1 MKESDSF
8 ARLGPDAT
16 AADVARLAAG
26 HKTPVLKGTA
36 NPAPSPAA
44 AAERYGAY
52 AQEQL
57 GRAVAGVSSGS
68 MALFGLAK
76 VTLVMGRAETVPS
89 PDCTRQ
95 AVVLYQAAIAADPKN
110 FCAANELG
118 VLFVECGRLEAARD
132 MFIRSVSISPHPA
145 TWHNLAVVH
154 GRLGETQLARQAQ
167 ARADAAGK
175 PSTSPSAPNV
185 QWVDAATF
193 AQTTETTDGRQLV
206 RPLTA
211 DAANRAGPGPTVGV
225 AQKKGNPDSQPTN
238 SRR

>member
-1 MKESDSF
+1 
-8 ARLGPDAT
+8 
-16 AADVARLAAG
+16 
-26 HKTPVLKGTA
+26 
-36 NPAPSPAA
+36 
-44 AAERYGAY
+44 
-52 AQEQL
+52 
-57 GRAVAGVSSGS
+57 

-76 VTLVMGRAETVPS
+76 VTLVMGRAETAPS

-175 PSTSPSAPNV
+175 PSASPSAPNV

-193 AQTTETTDGRQLV
+193 AQTTETTDGRQLGG
-206 RPLTA
+206 PLTA
-211 DAANRAGPGPTVGV
+211 DAANRAGAGPNVGV
-225 AQKKGNPDSQPTN
+225 AQKRKPRFATHELSTLEAVSKPPRRRGQSHFSPRTTKNWDSP
-238 SRR
+238 RRF